1 MITLLDL
8 KTYLRDNV
16 EETEFLELLDITTE
30 DLILAFDDRITEK
43 FDLLV
48 SNLELEEDATTSSND
63 IHTLID

>member
-8 KTYLRDNV
+8 KNHLRDHV

-30 DLILAFDDRITEK
+30 ELITAFDDKIVEK

>member
-48 SNLELEEDATTSSND
+48 SNLELEEDATTSNND